1 APLRCSSRSPARASA
16 APLARARAALA
27 HACVAGGPRRRPA
40 ARARRPRR
48 LCGNAG
54 PRRGARRRA
63 AAAAAA
69 AARARARGP
78 GLEACAHRAR
88 GGGRGGRGAL
98 GRGGAGAAAPLGA
111 RPRLA
116 RPCRRG
122 RRPARVRGAGRCQR
136 HSGQR
141 QEQRRGR
148 RRGPRGGRGGRGGG
162 GGRRALPPG
171 PDEVRLGGGL
181 CGRRYG
187 RRAGVHPPRAVVLEA
202 AAGGPVGARRLLLPR
217 ARQAVR
223 AWAPSGCAITGRDR
237 AARVPAICGA
247 VQLPV
252 PGLPA
257 EGLRLRR
264 RGARRLR
271 PRGRG
276 RRRSPSRA
284 GPTCTRSSTR
294 LDAHRRGSMH
304 THCLV
309 GQGADELGEGAL

>member
-1 APLRCSSRSPARASA
+1 SSEGLKPVPQHAQPCRLRDVFLRPPCADSPQRRVPARCLACSQAPLRCSSRSPARASA

-40 ARARRPRR
+40 ARAP
-48 LCGNAG
+48 
-54 PRRGARRRA
+54 
-63 AAAAAA
+63 
-69 AARARARGP
+69 
-78 GLEACAHRAR
+78 
-88 GGGRGGRGAL
+88 
-98 GRGGAGAAAPLGA
+98 
-111 RPRLA
+111 
-116 RPCRRG
+116 
-122 RRPARVRGAGRCQR
+122 RVRGAGRCQR